1 MFEFLFKYRADL
13 FAKGELVF
21 QSGPL
26 RWGLIVVAAAVA
38 VWILGSYRRQL
49 QKVAG
54 VDRGVAT
61 VLVGLRL
68 GMLAALC
75 FVLMQPALA
84 LQALKPQEGF
94 VALLAD
100 TSRSMTIEEAAT
112 NAAPSRAQWPQ
123 QSLLGSAEG
132 RLGEG
137 ALADPLSERFR
148 LRTYAFGDQVKRL
161 GPDDGLTFDGSSTQ
175 LVGALERV
183 RAELAG
189 VPLAGVVVL
198 TDGAIAAE
206 PGFED
211 QILRYRQAGTPVHT
225 VLVGSERFTRD
236 LEIEQV
242 VAPRSVLLGSSAELE
257 VHLRYPGFGGERVVV
272 EVRDGGRLLE
282 QREVELPLAGDER
295 TTVRAVFR
303 TVEPGS
309 RTFEVTVR
317 PQDGSTETVERN
329 NRRYSL
335 VEVEE
340 GPHKILYFEGEPR
353 FEYKF
358 IRRAVADDEQIQ
370 LVSLLRMAENR
381 FYRQS
386 VDDELEL
393 QGGFPQRK
401 QDLFRYRGLV
411 LGSVEASFFTYDQMR
426 MIVDFAAE
434 RGGGVLFLGGS
445 QALGEGGYAG
455 TPLEQLFPVEINDRR
470 QIGPV
475 GRTVLATPT
484 RLGASHPLLE
494 IGEASSEA
502 DFWEQLPELLLIN
515 ELGPVKAGAGALLAG
530 AGGGEEEPILVQ
542 QPFGRGQSVLFAAVD
557 SFRWQMRMP
566 TDDATHEIFWRQL
579 LRWLIGGAPDRL
591 EAGSGAGVHQAGR
604 PVELVAT
611 VRDPDFSSNPDAR
624 VVAEVRAPGGAIAQV
639 PLDYEFGPEGR
650 YRGVYQAP
658 EEGTYEVATR
668 VESLDDA
675 QAALSHFDVRDL
687 DEEFFGASANRS
699 LLERLSR
706 ETGGE
711 VFAPDELERL
721 LDELSYST
729 AGVTVREE
737 QPLWNMPI
745 LFVILLT
752 CLLAEWSLRRWK
764 GLR

>member
-1 MFEFLFKYRADL
+1 MFEFLFKYRPDL
-13 FAKGELVF
+13 FAKGDLVF

-26 RWGLIVVAAAVA
+26 RWALVLIGAAAA
-38 VWILGSYRRQL
+38 LWILNGYRRQL
-49 QKVAG
+49 QKTTG
-54 VDRGVAT
+54 VDRGIAT
-61 VLVGLRL
+61 LPVGLRL
-68 GMLAALC
+68 GTLGALC

-100 TSRSMTIEEAAT
+100 TSRSMNIEEAAAGV
-112 NAAPSRAQWPQ
+112 AATRSGWLQEALQGPE
-123 QSLLGSAEG
+123 EG

-137 ALADPLSERFR
+137 AFAAALAERFR
-148 LRTYAFGDQVKRL
+148 LRTYAFGDDVRRL
-161 GPDDGLTFDGSSTQ
+161 SPTDALEFDGASTQ
-175 LVGALERV
+175 LVEALERV
-183 RAELAG
+183 RAEMAG

-198 TDGAIAAE
+198 TDGAISAE
-206 PGFED
+206 TGFED
-211 QILRYRQAGTPVHT
+211 QLLRYRQAGTPVHS
-225 VLVGSERFTRD
+225 VLLGSDRFARD

-242 VAPRSVLLGSSAELE
+242 LAPRSVLLGSSAELE
-257 VHLRYPGFGGERVVV
+257 VHLRYPGFGGERVVL
-272 EVRDGGRLLE
+272 EVRDEGRLLE
-282 QREVELPLAGDER
+282 QREVELPLAGEER

-317 PQDGSTETVERN
+317 AQDGGSETVDRN

-358 IRRAVADDEQIQ
+358 IRRAVADDEQLQ

-445 QALGEGGYAG
+445 QALGEGGFAG
-455 TPLEQLFPVEINDRR
+455 TPLEQLFPVEVSDRR
-470 QIGPV
+470 QIGPL
-475 GRTVLATPT
+475 GRAVRAAPT

-494 IGEASSEA
+494 IGEASGAPE
-502 DFWEQLPELLLIN
+502 FWEQLPELLLIN
-515 ELGPVKAGAGALLAG
+515 DLGPVKAGAAALLAG
-530 AGGGEEEPILVQ
+530 EGAAGEEPILVQ
-542 QPFGRGQSVLFAAVD
+542 QPFGRGQSLLFAAVD

-566 TDDATHEIFWRQL
+566 TDDPTHEIFWRQL
-579 LRWLIGGAPDRL
+579 LRWLIGGAPERL
-591 EAGSGAGVHQAGR
+591 ESGAASGVHQAGR

-611 VRDPDFSSNPDAR
+611 VRDPDFTANPDAL
-624 VVAEVRAPGGAIAQV
+624 VVAEVRAPGGSVEQV
-639 PLDYEFGPEGR
+639 PLDFEFGPEGR
-650 YRGVYQAP
+650 YRGVFDP
-658 EEGTYEVATR
+658 TEIGTYEVATR

-687 DEEFFGASANRS
+687 DEEYFDASANRN
-699 LLERLSR
+699 LLERLSE
-706 ETGGE
+706 ETGGKVFSPSE
-711 VFAPDELERL
+711 VDRL

-729 AGVTVREE
+729 AGITVREE

-752 CLLAEWSLRRWK
+752 CLLAEWTLRRWK

>member
-26 RWGLIVVAAAVA
+26 RWALLLLAASVA
-38 VWILGSYRRQL
+38 VWILNAYRRQL
-49 QKVAG
+49 QRTAE

-61 VLVGLRL
+61 LLVGLRL
-68 GMLAALC
+68 GVLAALC

-94 VALLAD
+94 VAVLAD
-100 TSRSMTIEEAAT
+100 TSRSMNIEETVSDASA
-112 NAAPSRAQWPQ
+112 SRAQWLQ
-123 QSLLGSAEG
+123 TSLRGTEDG

-137 ALADPLSERFR
+137 TLSAPLSERFR
-148 LRTYAFGDQVKRL
+148 LRTYSFGDQIRRL
-161 GPDDGLTFDGSSTQ
+161 GPADPLTFDGSSTQ
-175 LVGALERV
+175 LVQALERV
-183 RAELAG
+183 RAELTG

-211 QILRYRQAGTPVHT
+211 QVLRYRQAGTPVHT
-225 VLVGSERFTRD
+225 VLVGSERFGRD
-236 LEIEQV
+236 LEIEKV
-242 VAPRSVLLGSSAELE
+242 IAPRAVLLGSSAELE
-257 VHLRYPGFGGERVVV
+257 VHLRYPGFGGERVMV
-272 EVRDGGRLLE
+272 EVRDGGRVLE

-317 PQDGSTETVERN
+317 ALDGSVETVERN

-358 IRRAVADDEQIQ
+358 IRRAVAEDEQIQ

-393 QGGFPQRK
+393 QGGFPERK

-455 TPLEQLFPVEINDRR
+455 TPLEQLFPVQVSDRR

-475 GRTVLATPT
+475 GRAVRATPT

-494 IGEASSEA
+494 IGEASREEE
-502 DFWEQLPELLLIN
+502 FWEQLPELLLIN
-515 ELGPVKAGAGALLAG
+515 QLGPVKAGAAALLAG
-530 AGGGEEEPILVQ
+530 SGSGAEEPVLVQ
-542 QPFGRGQSVLFAAVD
+542 QPFGRGQSLLFAAVD

-579 LRWLIGGAPDRL
+579 LRWLIGGAPNRL
-591 EAGSGAGVHQAGR
+591 ETGSGSGVHQAGR

-611 VRDPDFSSNPDAR
+611 VRDPDFGANPDAR
-624 VVAEVRAPGGAIAQV
+624 VVAEVRSPGGAVQQV
-639 PLDYEFGPEGR
+639 ALDFEFGPEGR
-650 YRGVYQAP
+650 YRGSFQP
-658 EEGTYEVATR
+658 EEEGTHEVETR
-668 VESLDDA
+668 VDSLDDA
-675 QAALSHFDVRDL
+675 QSALAHFDVRDL
-687 DEEFFGASANRS
+687 DEEFFGASANRP
-699 LLERLSR
+699 LLERLSQ
-706 ETGGE
+706 ETGGK
-711 VFAPDELERL
+711 VFGPDEIDRL

-745 LFVILLT
+745 LFLILLT

>member
-1 MFEFLFKYRADL
+1 MFEFLFKYRPDL

-21 QSGPL
+21 QAGAL
-26 RWGLIVVAAAVA
+26 RWALVLIAGALA
-38 VWILGSYRRQL
+38 VWILASYRRQL
-49 QKVAG
+49 QRAAG
-54 VDRGVAT
+54 VERGVAT
-61 VLVGLRL
+61 ILVGLRL
-68 GMLAALC
+68 GMLGALC

-100 TSRSMTIEEAAT
+100 TSRSMEIEDSVTQAST
-112 NAAPSRAQWPQ
+112 SRAEWLEE
-123 QSLLGSAEG
+123 SLRGSENGLLGDGTLSA
-132 RLGEG
+132 
-137 ALADPLSERFR
+137 PLSERFR
-148 LRTYAFGDQVKRL
+148 LRTYGFGDRVTRL
-161 GPDDGLTFDGSSTQ
+161 GPADALSFDGSRTG
-175 LVGALERV
+175 LVDALERV

-189 VPLAGVVVL
+189 VPLAGVVLL
-198 TDGAIAAE
+198 TDGAVDAE

-211 QILRYRQAGTPVHT
+211 QVLRYRQAGTPIHT
-225 VLVGSERFTRD
+225 VLVGSERFARD

-257 VHLRYPGFGGERVVV
+257 VHLHYPGFGGEQVVV

-317 PQDGSTETVERN
+317 AQDGSPETVERN
-329 NRRYSL
+329 NRRFSL

-358 IRRAVADDEQIQ
+358 IRRAVEEDEQLQ

-401 QDLFRYRGLV
+401 EDLFRYRGLV

-455 TPLEQLFPVEINDRR
+455 TPLEQLFPVEITDRR
-470 QIGPV
+470 QIGPL
-475 GRTVLATPT
+475 GRAMRATPT

-494 IGEASSEA
+494 LGEASRDSA
-502 DFWEQLPELLLIN
+502 FWESLPELLLIN
-515 ELGPVKAGAGALLAG
+515 DLGRVKAGAGALLAG
-530 AGGGEEEPILVQ
+530 TGQGSEEPILVQ
-542 QPFGRGQSVLFAAVD
+542 QPYGRGQSLLFAAVD

-566 TDDATHEIFWRQL
+566 TDDPTHEIFWRQL

-591 EAGSGAGVHQAGR
+591 ESGSGVGVHQAGR

-611 VRDPDFSSNPDAR
+611 VRDPDFGANPDAR
-624 VVAEVRAPGGAIAQV
+624 VVAEVRSPSGAVKQV
-639 PLDYEFGPEGR
+639 PLDFEFGPEGS
-650 YRGVYQAP
+650 YRGVFEP
-658 EEGTYEVATR
+658 DEEGAYEVATR
-668 VESLDDA
+668 VDSLDDA
-675 QAALSHFDVRDL
+675 QTTVSHFEIREL
-687 DEEFFGASANRS
+687 DEEFFGAAANRP
-699 LLERLSR
+699 LFERLAR
-706 ETGGE
+706 ETGGR
-711 VFAPDELERL
+711 VFAPGEVDRL
-721 LDELSYST
+721 LDELSYSS

-745 LFVILLT
+745 LFLILLT